1 MKREDKMYQQYLQI
15 LHEELIPAMGC
26 TEPIAIAYG
35 AAKAREILGTEPE
48 KIVVD
53 ASGNLIK
60 NVKSVVVPNT
70 GGLKGIEVAAAVG
83 YKSKQYFIEAFK
95 RSEGCLPREYRQK
108 KLNSLL

>member
-1 MKREDKMYQQYLQI
+1 MKRDDKKYQQYLQI

-35 AAKAREILGTEPE
+35 AAKAREILGMEPE
-48 KIVVD
+48 KILVD

-83 YKSKQYFIEAFK
+83 AVAGKPEKELEVIAAVTEEQQQQLHI
-95 RSEGCLPREYRQK
+95 
-108 KLNSLL
+108 